1 MRPKATVTG
10 LDEEMLTQR
19 IFINEG
25 NNMLLMRTNRT
36 EKNLSAPPCDVI

>member
-10 LDEEMLTQR
+10 LDEEMFTQR

-25 NNMLLMRTNRT
+25 NVAHAHKIISLPLRAM
-36 EKNLSAPPCDVI
+36 